1 MGIADTDHTS
11 HMELPMRPTSSNAPD
26 AKNVSQADWETR
38 AGHKPCVLWFT
49 GFSGAGKSTIA
60 VELERELFKSGKLVF
75 VLDGDTLRRGLCND
89 LNFSPEDRKENIRR
103 VSDLAKL
110 LTSKGFICIAA
121 LISPYNSDREMAREK
136 FDNCRFVEVFI
147 NAPMSVC
154 EQRDPKGLYAKARA
168 GKIPE
173 FTGVSAPYEAPKNP
187 DIELR
192 TDRMTVKECVDAILD
207 YLKKNVGCAN
217 C

>member
-1 MGIADTDHTS
+1 M
-11 HMELPMRPTSSNAPD
+11 
-26 AKNVSQADWETR
+26 
-38 AGHKPCVLWFT
+38 
-49 GFSGAGKSTIA
+49 
-60 VELERELFKSGKLVF
+60 F

-121 LISPYNSDREMAREK
+121 LISPYNSDRDLAREK

-207 YLKKNVGCAN
+207 YLKKMSAVQIIEA
-217 C
+217 